1 MSTVAQLF
9 GAQAEAYASYRPHY
23 PETLFSWLAQHS
35 PATHRALDIA
45 CGNGQ
50 ASLPLS
56 RYFQQVLASDTSLK
70 QLQAATGHPHLHF
83 YAAHATQQPLPA
95 ASLDLLV
102 VAQALH
108 WFATPDFFA
117 EATRLLKPQG
127 LFCAWCYSLMS
138 INPELDELI
147 GNFYWHSLQGYWP
160 TGRSSVD
167 NGYRDIQLP
176 WQKVEPPAM
185 ALHANWSLPHLLGYL
200 RTWSA
205 VQRLEAEQ
213 GYDPLLHLTP
223 LLQRAWGN
231 PQQLRSVSWPLHFV
245 AGIKTS
251 VITPT
256 LSTSRRRDE

>member
-9 GAQAEAYASYRPHY
+9 GVRADAYASYRPHY
-23 PETLFSWLAQHS
+23 PEALFHWLAQHS
-35 PATHRALDIA
+35 PDTHRALDVA

-56 RYFQQVLASDTSLK
+56 RHFRQVLASDTSLK
-70 QLQAATGHPHLHF
+70 QLQAATRHSHLHF
-83 YAAHATQQPLPA
+83 YAAQATQQPLPA
-95 ASLDLLV
+95 ACLDLIV

-108 WFATPDFFA
+108 WFATPAFFA

-138 INPELDELI
+138 ITPELDELI
-147 GNFYWHSLQGYWP
+147 GEFYWHTLQGYWP
-160 TGRSSVD
+160 EGRSSVD

-185 ALHANWSLPHLLGYL
+185 ALQAIWSLPHLIGYL

-205 VQRLEAEQ
+205 LQHLEAEQ
-213 GYDPLLHLTP
+213 GHEPWLRLTS

-231 PQQLRSVSWPLHFV
+231 PEQLRSVNWPLHF
-245 AGIKTS
+245 
-251 VITPT
+251 ITGT
-256 LSTSRRRDE
+256 CT